1 MIQLS
6 ESIINFFSNVIIYML
21 GMFNNENCETKPKQ
35 KITDHLSNYV
45 QNNNNQYKT
54 EIQTIKNDLKTKT
67 EEMQNLITEMK
78 KECVNI
84 NDIDELITDIRNSFE
99 LFINT
104 THTPR
109 QNELEKRL
117 TDLET
122 KYNTLFN
129 NTNIEIIHEEE
140 KTKKSS
146 RVPKLE
152 IKKK

>member
-1 MIQLS
+1 
-6 ESIINFFSNVIIYML
+6 ML

-35 KITDHLSNYV
+35 KITDHLSNFV
-45 QNNNNQYKT
+45 QNNNAQYKKDI
-54 EIQTIKNDLKTKT
+54 EQVKNDLKTKT

-99 LFINT
+99 LFINSNT
-104 THTPR
+104 TPR
-109 QNELEKRL
+109 QDNLEKRIA
-117 TDLET
+117 DLEN

>member
-1 MIQLS
+1 
-6 ESIINFFSNVIIYML
+6 ML

-35 KITDHLSNYV
+35 KITDHLSNFV
-45 QNNNNQYKT
+45 QNNNAQYKKDI
-54 EIQTIKNDLKTKT
+54 EQVKNDLKTKT

-99 LFINT
+99 LFINSNT
-104 THTPR
+104 TPR
-109 QNELEKRL
+109 QDNLEKRIA
-117 TDLET
+117 DLEN

-129 NTNIEIIHEEE
+129 NTNIEILHEDE
-140 KTKKSS
+140 KQIKKSS

>member
-1 MIQLS
+1 
-6 ESIINFFSNVIIYML
+6 ML

-45 QNNNNQYKT
+45 QNNNNQHKKDI
-54 EIQTIKNDLKTKT
+54 EQVKNDLKTKT

-99 LFINT
+99 LFINNNT
-104 THTPR
+104 TPR
-109 QNELEKRL
+109 QDNLEKRL
-117 TDLET
+117 TELEN

-129 NTNIEIIHEEE
+129 NANIEIIHEEE

>member
-1 MIQLS
+1 
-6 ESIINFFSNVIIYML
+6 ML

-45 QNNNNQYKT
+45 QNNNNQYKKDI
-54 EIQTIKNDLKTKT
+54 EQVKNDLKTKT

-99 LFINT
+99 LFINNNT
-104 THTPR
+104 TPR
-109 QNELEKRL
+109 QDNLEKRL
-117 TDLET
+117 TELEN
-122 KYNTLFN
+122 KYNTMFN
-129 NTNIEIIHEEE
+129 NTNIEILHEDD
-140 KTKKSS
+140 KQTKKSS

>member
-1 MIQLS
+1 
-6 ESIINFFSNVIIYML
+6 ML

-45 QNNNNQYKT
+45 QNNNNQYKKDI
-54 EIQTIKNDLKTKT
+54 EQVKNDLKTKT

-99 LFINT
+99 LFINNNT
-104 THTPR
+104 TPR
-109 QNELEKRL
+109 QDNLEKRL
-117 TDLET
+117 TELEN
-122 KYNTLFN
+122 KYNTMFN
-129 NTNIEIIHEEE
+129 NTNIEILHEDD
-140 KTKKSS
+140 KQTKKST